1 LQAKHLRKAEHH
13 HAKKIA
19 HWMRNPHR
27 CAGNQSVARQQL
39 DQRKTL
45 LRISQQRINER
56 CAPVIPEE
64 TLVPRTPQMT

>member
-1 LQAKHLRKAEHH
+1 
-13 HAKKIA
+13 
-19 HWMRNPHR
+19 MRNPHR

-45 LRISQQRINER
+45 LRISQQSINER